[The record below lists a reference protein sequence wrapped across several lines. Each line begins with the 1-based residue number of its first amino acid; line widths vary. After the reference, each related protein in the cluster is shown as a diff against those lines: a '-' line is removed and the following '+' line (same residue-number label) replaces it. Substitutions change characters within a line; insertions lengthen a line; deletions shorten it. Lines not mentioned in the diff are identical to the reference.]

1 MKTHYIVSS
10 SSTLYLGYMEK
21 CIFNQITNYK
31 INAEVTSYFLFKDT
45 LYFGLKNGSIIYVS
59 LEHAYN
65 QIPYGNVESIDG
77 KPILGILVESE
88 ANSNELRISTISA
101 NSSFKL
107 YSQVENGFKVSTN
120 LSVQRKIS
128 KVISKQVK

>member
-1 MKTHYIVSS
+1 
-10 SSTLYLGYMEK
+10 MEK

-107 YSQVENGFKVSTN
+107 YSQVENGFKVSAN
-120 LSVQRKIS
+120 LLVQRKIS
-128 KVISKQVK
+128 KVVSKQAK